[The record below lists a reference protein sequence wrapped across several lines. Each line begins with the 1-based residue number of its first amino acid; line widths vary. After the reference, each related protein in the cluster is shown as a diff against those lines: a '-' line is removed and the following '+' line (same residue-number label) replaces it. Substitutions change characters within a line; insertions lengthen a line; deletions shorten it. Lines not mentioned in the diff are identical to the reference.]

1 MLVYVALFMTI
12 VALTEFVPGEDG
24 PVRRAAA
31 IAALVLALGFLVW
44 ATTLWVAT
52 EVRWFRARDVAT
64 ERIHGVLTTLRVP
77 VWGLFVNRIRLGD
90 KASGDTTPDDM
101 VFVFDMRVPPEVLRR
116 QRAAVTAWI
125 DEVLEAS
132 QRDSAICLG
141 DSFAERDVIS
151 GVEIFG
157 EPMRGVWVWRKPSIM
172 PHLYLGWALADP
184 RTAETFDESDAV
196 LLRRTPKSL
205 RRRSRLE
212 HQG

>member
-1 MLVYVALFMTI
+1 MKRSPSPLAAVAS
-12 VALTEFVPGEDG
+12 V
-24 PVRRAAA
+24 AAA
-31 IAALVLALGFLVW
+31 VLLLAGTAVAQVPAGPKVAVQAITQVSPNLPQYTKVDQPLLRDGIAKA
-44 ATTLWVAT
+44 
-52 EVRWFRARDVAT
+52 
-64 ERIHGVLTTLRVP
+64 
-77 VWGLFVNRIRLGD
+77 N
-90 KASGDTTPDDM
+90 ASGKMAELQMKWFGFTMD
-101 VFVFDMRVPPEVLRR
+101 VP
-116 QRAAVTAWI
+116 ADAVTAWI

-132 QRDSAICLG
+132 QRDSAIRLG

-172 PHLYLGWALADP
+172 PHLYLGWARADP

-196 LLRRTPKSL
+196 FLRRTPKSL

>member
-12 VALTEFVPGEDG
+12 
-24 PVRRAAA
+24 
-31 IAALVLALGFLVW
+31 
-44 ATTLWVAT
+44 
-52 EVRWFRARDVAT
+52 
-64 ERIHGVLTTLRVP
+64 
-77 VWGLFVNRIRLGD
+77 
-90 KASGDTTPDDM
+90 
-101 VFVFDMRVPPEVLRR
+101 VPPEVLRR

-132 QRDSAICLG
+132 QRDRAIRLG

-151 GVEIFG
+151 GVEIFR

-196 LLRRTPKSL
+196 FLRRTPKSL

-212 HQG
+212 HQGQLSPDPESVAAMFFDDDDFTGGHVDPNGCSCRHPFSRVPARRTGLDTLQGFRSLARLCP

>member
-1 MLVYVALFMTI
+1 M
-12 VALTEFVPGEDG
+12 G
-24 PVRRAAA
+24 A
-31 IAALVLALGFLVW
+31 IAGRSPSVRDRSLLVW

-116 QRAAVTAWI
+116 QRAAMTAWI

-157 EPMRGVWVWRKPSIM
+157 EPMRGVWVWRKPSSM